1 MNKTKWI
8 VFAVAVVVIFGGI
21 IWANKSTEKPFTGDA
36 NKVISEGPIADHT
49 EGSKENK
56 VLVIEYGDYQCP
68 ACGSMYQPMKDMV
81 SKYGSKITF
90 VFRNFP
96 LTNIHPNALAA
107 ATAAEAAGLQ
117 GKYFEY
123 HNLLYEN
130 QDAWKDVTLTK
141 REETFVNYAKMLGLD
156 ENKFK
161 ADLKSKDVSDKIA
174 RDRSTGTN
182 SFKVDSTPTFIIDG
196 EKIVGSDNVD
206 IDKLTKKITDAIAK
220 AYPNDKPA
228 ETTPPATDSGQEQQQ
243 PSQQ

>member
-8 VFAVAVVVIFGGI
+8 VFAVAVVLIFGGI
-21 IWANKSTEKPFTGDA
+21 IWANKSNEKPFTGDA
-36 NKVISEGPIADHT
+36 TKVITEGAIADHI
-49 EGSKENK
+49 EGNKDGK
-56 VLVIEYGDYQCP
+56 VLVIEYGDFQCP
-68 ACGSMYQPMKDMV
+68 ACGAMYQPIKDV
-81 SKYGSKITF
+81 TKKYGDKVQF

-117 GKYFEY
+117 GKYFEM

-141 REETFVNYAKMLGLD
+141 REETFVGYAKQLGLD

-161 ADLKSKDVSDKIA
+161 TDLKSKDVSDKIA

-182 SFKVDSTPTFIIDG
+182 TYKIDSTQTFIIAG
-196 EKIVGSDNVD
+196 EKISGSDNVD
-206 IDKLTKKITDAIAK
+206 IDKLTRKITDAIAK
-220 AYPNDKPA
+220 EYPNDKPA
-228 ETTPPATDSGQEQQQ
+228 ESTPANNER
-243 PSQQ
+243 SQQ